1 MAMFDFL
8 SLTKK
13 ISDLGA
19 EIRGRRSDLETKRRE
34 RDLIAAAPL
43 SKSDAV
49 QALHRRIDTDG
60 ARYMKTFS
68 ASLRAMVLSGNPDR
82 DTAILT
88 ATPPN
93 TTPTPLS
100 MEAGICLAFADQ
112 LKAAA
117 SRAVEG
123 MAWPEG
129 ALDHRNK
136 TERLAKL
143 DSQIGS
149 IESELAALVRSAR
162 DAGVSV

>member
-8 SLTKK
+8 SLSKK
-13 ISDLGA
+13 IADLGA
-19 EIRGRRSDLETKRRE
+19 EIRGRRADLERFRRA

-43 SKSDAV
+43 SKEDAV
-49 QALHRRIDTDG
+49 KALHRRIDIDG

-88 ATPPN
+88 ATPPDM
-93 TTPTPLS
+93 TPTPLS

-117 SRAVEG
+117 SRAVEA
-123 MAWPEG
+123 MEWPDG
-129 ALDHRNK
+129 AMDHRNK

-149 IESELAALVRSAR
+149 IEGELSALVRSAR

>member
-1 MAMFDFL
+1 MALFDFFSL
-8 SLTKK
+8 SKK
-13 ISDLGA
+13 IADLGG
-19 EIRGRRSDLETKRRE
+19 EVGGRRTDLEKLRRE
-34 RDLIAAAPL
+34 RDLVAAAPL
-43 SKSDAV
+43 SKEDAV
-49 QALHRRIDTDG
+49 KALHRRIDTEG

-100 MEAGICLAFADQ
+100 MEAGICAAFSDQ

-123 MAWPEG
+123 MEWPEG
-129 ALDHRNK
+129 ALDHRDK
-136 TERLAKL
+136 TARLATL
-143 DSQIGS
+143 DARIGS
-149 IESELAALVRSAR
+149 IEGELTALVRSAR
-162 DAGVSV
+162 DAGITV